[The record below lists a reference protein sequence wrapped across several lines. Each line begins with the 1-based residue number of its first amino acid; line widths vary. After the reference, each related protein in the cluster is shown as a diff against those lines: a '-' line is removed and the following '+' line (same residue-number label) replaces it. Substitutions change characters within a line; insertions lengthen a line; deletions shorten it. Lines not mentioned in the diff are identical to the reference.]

1 MIRLKK
7 LGFTLVEL
15 LAVIVILAA
24 LALLTSTSIIKLLK
38 GSKDDIYEVQVNLI
52 IDAARAWANDNL
64 NLLPD
69 VDTCKYLTL
78 DDLVN
83 FGYLNSDIIDSRTNE
98 NMNDE
103 LKIKITSSNN
113 KYNKI
118 ITDFEATDIVEGCT
132 SVY

>member
-52 IDAARAWANDNL
+52 IDAARAWANVNL

-69 VDTCKYLTL
+69 VDTCKYLHWM
-78 DDLVN
+78 
-83 FGYLNSDIIDSRTNE
+83 I
-98 NMNDE
+98 
-103 LKIKITSSNN
+103 
-113 KYNKI
+113 
-118 ITDFEATDIVEGCT
+118 
-132 SVY
+132 